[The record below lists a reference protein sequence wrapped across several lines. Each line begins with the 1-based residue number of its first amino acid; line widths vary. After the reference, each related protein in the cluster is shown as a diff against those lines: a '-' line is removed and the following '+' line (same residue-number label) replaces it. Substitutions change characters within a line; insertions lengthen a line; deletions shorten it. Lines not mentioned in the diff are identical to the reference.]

1 MPETTF
7 EKSFDCSI
15 MIEEQSEPFAERNAA
30 TPVLVSWS
38 GGKDSCLA
46 LHEIQK
52 SSNVKVAA
60 LLTTITRELDRISM
74 HGVRRSL
81 LKRQAASLG
90 LPLHP
95 ILISLGATNE
105 EYEFEMARAFGEY
118 RAQATDSVVFG
129 DLFLEDIK
137 AYRDQF
143 LARHKMKALYPIWQ
157 RNTTELIREFI
168 GLGFKAVVSCVDSK
182 ALDRSFAGK
191 TIDEEFISA
200 LPAHVDPC
208 GENGEFHTFVYDG
221 PNFNHP
227 VELSLG
233 ETTLRE
239 GFWFR
244 DLF

>member
-1 MPETTF
+1 MPERMV
-7 EKSFDCSI
+7 EEAWDCSI
-15 MIEEQSEPFAERNAA
+15 MIKEQSTPSAERNA
-30 TPVLVSWS
+30 TKPVLVSWS

-52 SSNVKVAA
+52 SSDLKVVA
-60 LLTTITRELDRISM
+60 LLTTITQGHDRISM

-81 LKRQAASLG
+81 LEKQAASLG

-95 ILISLGATNE
+95 ILISPGATNL
-105 EYEFEMARAFGEY
+105 EYEFEMARAFSEY
-118 RAQATDSVVFG
+118 RAQATDSVMFG

-143 LARHKMKALYPIWQ
+143 LARHKMKGLYPIWQ
-157 RNTTELIREFI
+157 RNTTDLIKEFI

-182 ALDRSFAGK
+182 ALDQSFTGK
-191 TIDEEFISA
+191 TIDEEFISS

-221 PNFNHP
+221 PNFSQP
-227 VELSLG
+227 VEFSIG